1 MVFPLSQGAP
11 PVQGKKVARL
21 SLYQAAAR
29 TETRA
34 ARAVAQTQLLLN
46 AGTQETEHLHYLIS
60 YPVYYHTQLT
70 HNSQWGISDGV
81 PQSQSQV
88 QETARSGR

>member
-1 MVFPLSQGAP
+1 MVFPLSPGAP
-11 PVQGKKVARL
+11 PVQGKKVAQL

-29 TETRA
+29 TET
-34 ARAVAQTQLLLN
+34 RAVAQTQLLLN

-81 PQSQSQV
+81 PESQSQV